1 MEGHLIV
8 LMLGY
13 RHDPLVGPTVLLST
27 GGIAAELMPDYA
39 IRLAPVGLSEAR
51 AMIDEVKHS
60 KLIQGFRGLPK
71 GDVDGLAQAIVNISR
86 LACVPGQPVTEAENN
101 PLFIQPEQVI
111 EATIGRAQV

>member
-1 MEGHLIV
+1 MEGHLIE

-51 AMIDEVKHS
+51 AMIAEVKHS
-60 KLIQGFRGLPK
+60 KLIPVFRGLLQ
-71 GDVDGLAQAIVNISR
+71 GEVDGVAPCEYERRGGKELVRKCLTRRETSD
-86 LACVPGQPVTEAENN
+86 
-101 PLFIQPEQVI
+101 
-111 EATIGRAQV
+111 